1 MGAGSKD
8 RPPVRKKVHIMSKQ
22 VPERTTPKIAGSPVY
37 GRGEL
42 AALPGNIVFK
52 HNQKYHVFV
61 GTTCVMT
68 TPDMQVAL
76 AEAARA
82 EAAHAKTP

>member
-1 MGAGSKD
+1 
-8 RPPVRKKVHIMSKQ
+8 MSKKT
-22 VPERTTPKIAGSPVY
+22 PARTTPKIAGSPVY
-37 GRGEL
+37 GQGEL

-61 GTTCVMT
+61 GTSCVLT

-76 AEAARA
+76 SEATRA
-82 EAAHAKTP
+82 TAPSPRP